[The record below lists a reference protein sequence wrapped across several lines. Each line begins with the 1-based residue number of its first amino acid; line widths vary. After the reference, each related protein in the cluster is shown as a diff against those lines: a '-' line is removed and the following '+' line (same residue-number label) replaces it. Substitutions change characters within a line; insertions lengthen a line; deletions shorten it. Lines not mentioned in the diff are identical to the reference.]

1 MSLPRTRLE
10 GSLRIDNKTWL
21 IEPSEAHH
29 LLNVRRCRNGQKIE
43 ALIEGRLFI
52 LRLEIKDGKLLGY
65 VEEEKKAPPKRELW
79 VLLGLTKTEAFEL
92 ALRQVTECGATAI
105 VPLHCERSVVK
116 IEGNRLEAKMRR
128 WKLILSEATKQAR
141 AFSIPELFPV
151 IKVKDIDALSLP
163 AFKYGAFLGR
173 GSIDL
178 LDCAPKDKAAI
189 AIGPE
194 GDWSETEM
202 QMLEDFGFKPVRLG
216 ARIMRAPTAAAVGTA
231 ILSMLLEK
239 GWSNAL

>member
-1 MSLPRTRLE
+1 
-10 GSLRIDNKTWL
+10 
-21 IEPSEAHH
+21 
-29 LLNVRRCRNGQKIE
+29 
-43 ALIEGRLFI
+43 
-52 LRLEIKDGKLLGY
+52 
-65 VEEEKKAPPKRELW
+65 
-79 VLLGLTKTEAFEL
+79 
-92 ALRQVTECGATAI
+92 
-105 VPLHCERSVVK
+105 
-116 IEGNRLEAKMRR
+116 EAKMRR

-173 GSIDL
+173 GNIDL

-194 GDWSETEM
+194 GDWSKAEM
-202 QMLEDFGFKPVRLG
+202 QMLENFGFKPVRLG
-216 ARIMRAPTAAAVGTA
+216 ARIMRSPTAAAVGTA

-239 GWSNAL
+239 E